1 MNLQRNM
8 IAVLHQIGLH
18 FETATKSVP
27 RSLKLGLCRP
37 GSGLSETRWG
47 LTPTCLTP
55 ETKGLL
61 CYSLPLGDTVLF
73 SFLRLFIPR
82 SLLPTYTF
90 LRSKPLS
97 FQPRRQP
104 PSAVTPH
111 PPQSLF
117 WGRFASIILSLYSLF
132 SHAWSSKVIEH
143 RLSRSLLSLRNQCQD
158 LSVPL
163 PIGPPRVSNIYRIRA
178 IRLR

>member
-1 MNLQRNM
+1 M
-8 IAVLHQIGLH
+8 
-18 FETATKSVP
+18 
-27 RSLKLGLCRP
+27 CRP

-47 LTPTCLTP
+47 LTPTCLAP

-61 CYSLPLGDTVLF
+61 CYSCPWATLF
-73 SFLRLFIPR
+73 YSHFYASSYHGHYYHIHI
-82 SLLPTYTF
+82 F

-111 PPQSLF
+111 APQSLF
-117 WGRFASIILSLYSLF
+117 WGRFASVILSLYSLF
-132 SHAWSSKVIEH
+132 SHAWSSKVTEH
-143 RLSRSLLSLRNQCQD
+143 RLYRSLLSLRNQCQD
-158 LSVPL
+158 LSVLL